1 MEYPINP
8 GKIDRSFVFGR
19 TNHRWTI
26 NEVGFM
32 DAAHRVQATP
42 RAGSVEVWELVNE
55 GGDVSISVSEGR

>member
-1 MEYPINP
+1 
-8 GKIDRSFVFGR
+8 
-19 TNHRWTI
+19 
-26 NEVGFM
+26 M